1 MQILIGKIRHFDYL
15 SHISVNLSHTQKYK
29 VCSINLCKVFHDV
42 LCFFMFISILL
53 CSLLFLRVLTRW
65 VFVAI
70 AKANRLWPMEYKYYI
85 IFPTILDTISFSIG

>member
-42 LCFFMFISILL
+42 FCVFYVILFCCVFARMYAMFFIIRCVFYLFMKLISGY
-53 CSLLFLRVLTRW
+53 LF
-65 VFVAI
+65 F
-70 AKANRLWPMEYKYYI
+70 KSSKK
-85 IFPTILDTISFSIG
+85 

>member
-42 LCFFMFISILL
+42 GVLLGPFFYLCH
-53 CSLLFLRVLTRW
+53 FL
-65 VFVAI
+65 
-70 AKANRLWPMEYKYYI
+70 
-85 IFPTILDTISFSIG
+85 SFSLSFYNAMHHKKTNSQSL